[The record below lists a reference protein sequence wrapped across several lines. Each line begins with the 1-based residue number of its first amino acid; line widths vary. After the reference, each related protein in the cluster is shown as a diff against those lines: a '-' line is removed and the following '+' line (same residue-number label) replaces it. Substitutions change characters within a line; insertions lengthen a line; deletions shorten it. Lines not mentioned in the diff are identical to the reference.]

1 MTCGT
6 FVRIIDVVIQV
17 VAIACSGSSLDD
29 HLLERL
35 TLELEAVDVL
45 ALVAELQAVG
55 PTLPD
60 IKVAG

>member
-1 MTCGT
+1 M
-6 FVRIIDVVIQV
+6 
-17 VAIACSGSSLDD
+17 AIACSGSSLDD